1 MEKLILAHDLG
12 TSGNKASLFS
22 ESGELIGSCT
32 ESYGTQYMP
41 GARAEQNPQDWW
53 RAVKDST
60 AKLLAGVKDTA
71 AVKAISFSGQMQGC
85 LVVDKKGNPLRNS
98 MIYSDQRSSV
108 QARSLTDAIGAYPFF
123 QITGH
128 KASSSYSLSKLMW
141 IRDNEPEIFKDTYK
155 MVQAKDYIT
164 LKMTGNFIAEYN
176 DASGTNAMDLK
187 TLKWS
192 ETILDA
198 AGIDESLLPELMPSD
213 GVAGTLLPDA
223 ARELGLPAGIP
234 VIAGAGD
241 GGSATIG
248 IGCVAP
254 GISYNCL
261 GSSSWISTASL
272 EPLKDP
278 EMKTFTWAHPV
289 TGLYQPCGTMQTAG
303 SALAWLKQELGGE
316 LKVLAE
322 QSGKS
327 FFALLDGEI
336 EKTQP
341 GAGGLLFLP
350 YLLGERSPWWNSQ
363 AKGVFLGLSLH
374 TTYAQMG
381 RAVLEGIS
389 MNLGLIKN
397 IMQRE
402 MEMPSLRLMG
412 GGAKSRVWNRLLADV
427 FGVPVEIPNHLEEA
441 TSMGAAIIGGVGA
454 GIFKD
459 FSAAERFVRITE
471 TIEPD
476 MERSRYYR
484 ERMDVFARAFKT
496 IEPLFP
502 DLE

>member
-1 MEKLILAHDLG
+1 MERLILAHDLG

-32 ESYGTQYMP
+32 ESYGTEYMP
-41 GARAEQNPQDWW
+41 QARAEQNPEDWW
-53 RAVKDST
+53 RAVRDST
-60 AKLLAGVKDTA
+60 ARLLAGIDDKNRISV
-71 AVKAISFSGQMQGC
+71 ISFSGQMQGC
-85 LVVDKKGNPLRNS
+85 LCVDKKGNPLRNS
-98 MIYSDQRSSV
+98 LIYSDQRSGE
-108 QARSLTDAIGAYPFF
+108 QAATLVEKLGAYPFF
-123 QITGH
+123 QMTGH

-141 IRDNEPEIFKDTYK
+141 IRDNEPEIFRHTHK
-155 MVQAKDYIT
+155 MLQAKDYIT

-187 TLKWS
+187 SLNWS
-192 ETILDA
+192 DTILDA
-198 AGIDESLLPELMPSD
+198 AGIDRALLPDLLPSD
-213 GVAGTLLPDA
+213 GIAGTLLPDV
-223 ARELGLPAGIP
+223 ARELGLPEGIP
-234 VIAGAGD
+234 VVAGAGD
-241 GGSATIG
+241 GGCATIG

-261 GSSSWISTASL
+261 GSSSWISTAST

-303 SALAWLKQELGGE
+303 SALAWLKRELGGD
-316 LKVLAE
+316 LKGEAE
-322 QSGKS
+322 KTGQS
-327 FFALLDGEI
+327 FYALLDRAI
-336 EKTQP
+336 EGAEP

-374 TTYAQMG
+374 TSYAQIA
-381 RAVLEGIS
+381 RAVMEGIS
-389 MNLGLIKN
+389 MNLGLIKD
-397 IMQRE
+397 IMSRE
-402 MEMPSLRLMG
+402 MPMNSLRLMG
-412 GGAKSRVWNRLLADV
+412 GGAASGVWNSILADV

-454 GIFKD
+454 EIFKD
-459 FSAAERFVRITE
+459 FSAAERFVKITDV
-471 TIEPD
+471 IEPD
-476 MERSRYYR
+476 KNRADYYR
-484 ERMDVFARAFKT
+484 ERIKVFARAFET

-502 DLE
+502 DLS